1 MATDVYCKIG
11 IKWPMINDIRNSML
25 ECVRLCDSMWC
36 SGFRISR
43 MYISIRIDYLD
54 CVLQTQLFYSNFVI
68 VVSRSACIVYTER
81 SSVHRAKMPTLSP
94 CDVKI
99 KFVVYLRWMRL
110 RLSIREKKC
119 VYHSSVVNTLELFI
133 VYSVILLLFSSFY
146 CSMKEFQWRFV
157 TNNTHKFP
165 REKSVWF

>member
-1 MATDVYCKIG
+1 MCASVWFDVMFRVPNFADVHFDSYWLFGLWMALLSSFHSLIY
-11 IKWPMINDIRNSML
+11 N
-25 ECVRLCDSMWC
+25 
-36 SGFRISR
+36 
-43 MYISIRIDYLD
+43 
-54 CVLQTQLFYSNFVI
+54 LQTQLFYSNFVI

-133 VYSVILLLFSSFY
+133 VHSVILLLFSSFY

-157 TNNTHKFP
+157 TNNTHKFL

>member
-1 MATDVYCKIG
+1 MCVCVIRCDVPG
-11 IKWPMINDIRNSML
+11 S
-25 ECVRLCDSMWC
+25 E
-36 SGFRISR
+36 FRGCTFRFVLIIWTVDGVALIEIIHSLN
-43 MYISIRIDYLD
+43 YN
-54 CVLQTQLFYSNFVI
+54 LQTQHFYSNFVI

-133 VYSVILLLFSSFY
+133 VHSVILLLFSSFY